1 MEDGERTRGAE
12 ELMGETIEEFSNS
25 SRLGKWNMD
34 KSERG
39 FWWWH
44 KNHWGVTMVVVYCK
58 GDMNP
63 DDCKKPL
70 TRGTHEQV
78 EIDSDGCFVHREEEK
93 WHQQVLTSVAF
104 SQWNTQ
110 VLTNRLDL
118 TSISVQNQ
126 EKQPWRVLRCTH
138 MCITIV
144 SMLFIVS
151 LISRAHNINSKSM
164 LNRGT

>member
-1 MEDGERTRGAE
+1 MENGERTRGAE
-12 ELMGETIEEFSNS
+12 ELMGETIKEFSNS

-34 KSERG
+34 KSETG
-39 FWWWH
+39 IWWWH

-63 DDCKKPL
+63 DDCKKP
-70 TRGTHEQV
+70 HKKDPWQV
-78 EIDSDGCFVHREEEK
+78 EIDSNGCFVHRKEEK
-93 WHQQVLTSVAF
+93 WHQQVLISVAF

-110 VLTNRLDL
+110 VLANRLDL

-138 MCITIV
+138 MSITIV

>member
-1 MEDGERTRGAE
+1 MKNGERTRGAE
-12 ELMGETIEEFSNS
+12 ELMGETIKEFSSS

-39 FWWWH
+39 IWWWH
-44 KNHWGVTMVVVYCK
+44 KNHWGLTMVVVYCK

-63 DDCKKPL
+63 DDCKKP
-70 TRGTHEQV
+70 HKKDPWQV
-78 EIDSDGCFVHREEEK
+78 EIDSNGCFVHRKEEK
-93 WHQQVLTSVAF
+93 WHQQVLIRVAF

-110 VLTNRLDL
+110 VLANRLDL
-118 TSISVQNQ
+118 TSISVQNH
-126 EKQPWRVLRCTH
+126 EKQPWRVLRRTH